1 MAPVGRYQGD
11 GDLARDGWRF
21 CIWLCACLVAFSHA
35 GGARA
40 QDAAIAPLPRL
51 DIIVPGS
58 PDGGFDKNAQALARV
73 LRSEGLVRDIDIRH
87 SPGAGGLIALAQFLG
102 EPGDVPT
109 VLIGGTTIMGAAAQN
124 RSVVSLDDLVPIA
137 QLNEISLII
146 VARKDGPVDSL
157 GELLDLMRRSPD
169 RIEWVGGSPGSKD
182 EMLLIALARAL
193 KLPRDRISYIA
204 NPGGGRAV
212 GERLLAGRHLAA
224 ATSLEEFETFAD
236 RDRFRMLAV
245 SGAARI
251 PGLDVPTLREGGI
264 DLVLLDWK
272 GVFASPKASAEDVAR
287 IRTIIA
293 AAIASK
299 AWQREI
305 ARHHWSPAPRGTDF
319 ATAIAAG
326 KAEAEALTSYAAPVR
341 RNDDFLR
348 EVIAG
353 PWRYFLYALGG
364 AVVLI
369 VVVLVQGGLAR
380 RRKAEMLSKDRELE
394 EIRDKA
400 AEQASG
406 EKREIDRQLHEWS
419 LSAAEIEIAWMILKG
434 LQFKEIAAARG
445 TSERT
450 VRQQAQTI
458 YAKSGMAGR
467 TEFAAHFL
475 ESYRF

>member
-1 MAPVGRYQGD
+1 M
-11 GDLARDGWRF
+11 ARDGWRF
-21 CIWLCACLVAFSHA
+21 GTWLCALLMLFAHA

-40 QDAAIAPLPRL
+40 QAAGIAPLPRL

-58 PDGGFDKNAQALARV
+58 PDGGFDKNAQALVRA
-73 LRSEGLVRDIDIRH
+73 LRSEGLVQDIRIRH
-87 SPGAGGLIALAQFLG
+87 SPGAGGLIAVAQFLG
-102 EPGDVPT
+102 EAGDVPT
-109 VLIGGTTIMGAAAQN
+109 ILIGGTTIMGAAAQN

-137 QLNEISLII
+137 QLNEIALII

-157 GELLDLMRRSPD
+157 AELLDLMRRSPD

-193 KLPRDRISYIA
+193 KLPRDRIAYIA

-212 GERLLAGRHLAA
+212 GARLLAGHHLAA
-224 ATSLEEFETFAD
+224 ATSLEEFENFAD

-245 SGAARI
+245 SGATRI
-251 PGLDVPTLREGGI
+251 PGLAVPTLREGGM

-272 GVFASPKASAEDVAR
+272 GVFASPKAPVEDVAR
-287 IRTIIA
+287 IRAVVTA
-293 AAIASK
+293 ALASK

-305 ARHHWSPAPRGTDF
+305 ARHHWARAPRGRDF

-326 KAEAEALTSYAAPVR
+326 KVEAEALTGYSMPVQQK
-341 RNDDFLR
+341 DDLLR
-348 EVIAG
+348 EILTG
-353 PWRYFLYALGG
+353 RWRYFLYALGG
-364 AVVLI
+364 AVVL
-369 VVVLVQGGLAR
+369 VGVVLVQGGLAR
-380 RRKAEMLSKDRELE
+380 RRKAEMLDKDRELE

-406 EKREIDRQLHEWS
+406 EKREIDRQLHEWA

-458 YAKSGMAGR
+458 YAKSGMANR